1 MCVPYSLA
9 LSLCELC
16 TTQRKRESE
25 KDRGFHLPSSRNF
38 KILVF
43 YILTTLTLISS
54 GHVMLHVVL
63 LSRVASGHGR
73 MLPGFG
79 FAWYVLYLCVCI
91 DFDPFCCWLLWVF
104 ISSSSF
110 SPYFPQKHFLAFFW
124 NLSFCLVCLY
134 VVWVSLPLLNWFI
147 GILSDFVF
155 HCPSALSVLANMVFW
170 NILVYYNVWAVSLTL
185 LLSLLWCPSLG
196 LCLFSDMAYGWH
208 GEGPTAF
215 NVNIKCIFS
224 YGNFPVS
231 GPLFCFF
238 FFLLFRFVH
247 KFSISNNFCV
257 QIRPTTLALTINQ
270 ITGNGCYVLGGSL
283 GYEYFTFSFLVYV
296 RIVAV
301 NGKSHKI
308 LLQFWNILR

>member
-1 MCVPYSLA
+1 
-9 LSLCELC
+9 
-16 TTQRKRESE
+16 
-25 KDRGFHLPSSRNF
+25 
-38 KILVF
+38 
-43 YILTTLTLISS
+43 
-54 GHVMLHVVL
+54 
-63 LSRVASGHGR
+63 
-73 MLPGFG
+73 
-79 FAWYVLYLCVCI
+79 
-91 DFDPFCCWLLWVF
+91 
-104 ISSSSF
+104 
-110 SPYFPQKHFLAFFW
+110 
-124 NLSFCLVCLY
+124 
-134 VVWVSLPLLNWFI
+134 
-147 GILSDFVF
+147 
-155 HCPSALSVLANMVFW
+155 
-170 NILVYYNVWAVSLTL
+170 
-185 LLSLLWCPSLG
+185 
-196 LCLFSDMAYGWH
+196 MAYGWH

-215 NVNIKCIFS
+215 NVNIECIFS

-238 FFLLFRFVH
+238 FLFRFVH